1 MIAQFLLSPE
11 PLLTTMLM
19 MMISTLKVYHHH
31 QTIKEEETLLGWN
44 RRLFFF
50 FFLARRRSS
59 SSSATDWKCFSEMGR
74 EKGVVNTFQR
84 IALWRSLS
92 TFQRD
97 LATLFLFGWSAHLFA
112 VEFSPIYGTSPYF
125 TPLRQKE
132 KRNDFGLLMKLLLLL
147 VSSFFFCFFSFL
159 LCVVI
164 LEIGDCVC
172 VAIIQMDRLGLYC
185 VPLFAL
191 SFFFFAPTLLVHLP
205 LTFKRRSTQQSAVK
219 KHIFNILQSENVKEK
234 KKKNFVLT
242 KSQ

>member
-1 MIAQFLLSPE
+1 
-11 PLLTTMLM
+11 
-19 MMISTLKVYHHH
+19 MISTLKVYHHH

-147 VSSFFFCFFSFL
+147 VSSFFFFLFFSVWL
-159 LCVVI
+159 YWKLAI
-164 LEIGDCVC
+164 VC
-172 VAIIQMDRLGLYC
+172 VWPSFKWIVWDSIVCRYLLYR
-185 VPLFAL
+185 
-191 SFFFFAPTLLVHLP
+191 FFFFAPTLLVHLP

-234 KKKNFVLT
+234 M
-242 KSQ
+242 

>member
-147 VSSFFFCFFSFL
+147 VSSFFL
-159 LCVVI
+159 
-164 LEIGDCVC
+164 
-172 VAIIQMDRLGLYC
+172 
-185 VPLFAL
+185 
-191 SFFFFAPTLLVHLP
+191 FFFFSSLCGYIGNWRLCVCGHHSNGSFGTLLC
-205 LTFKRRSTQQSAVK
+205 AV
-219 KHIFNILQSENVKEK
+219 ICFIVFFLCPDSVGS
-234 KKKNFVLT
+234 FAVDV
-242 KSQ
+242 